1 MCIGARVLARPVAIV
16 QATLIDVQ
24 TRDGAAIAGV
34 ALTHEGPGSVA
45 AHLITTSIVIL
56 KHVMR
61 TLVLYS
67 ILYLALIN
75 VIALVTIRRQR
86 VARMTLAL
94 LPTS

>member
-16 QATLIDVQ
+16 QETLIDVQ
-24 TRDGAAIAGV
+24 TRDGAAIAGG

-45 AHLITTSIVIL
+45 AHLVTTSIVIL

-61 TLVLYS
+61 TLDLYS
-67 ILYLALIN
+67 ILYLTLIN
-75 VIALVTIRRQR
+75 VLARVTIRSQR